1 MAYTYTPLPGTTIR
15 EAIEHA
21 NRMARATGK
30 DVIINI
36 NDVQFSVNR
45 ETKVQDALNTYM
57 DALNKKHNAQKQS
70 QEHTR

>member
-1 MAYTYTPLPGTTIR
+1 MTYTPFPGTTIR

-30 DVIINI
+30 DIIINI
-36 NDVQFSVNR
+36 NGVQFCVNR

-57 DALNKKHNAQKQS
+57 DALNKKHNAQKRLKQ
-70 QEHTR
+70 HTR

>member
-1 MAYTYTPLPGTTIR
+1 MAYTYTPFPGTTIR

-21 NRMARATGK
+21 IRMARATGK
-30 DVIINI
+30 DVNINI

-45 ETKVQDALNTYM
+45 DTNVQDAINTYM
-57 DALNKKHNAQKQS
+57 DALNKRYREKQS

>member
-1 MAYTYTPLPGTTIR
+1 MAYTYTPFPGTTIR
-15 EAIEHA
+15 KAIEHA

-36 NDVQFSVNR
+36 NGVQFCVNR
-45 ETKVQDALNTYM
+45 ETKLQDALNTYM
-57 DALNKKHNAQKQS
+57 NALNKKHNAKMQS